1 MTQKRWNQLPDINQ
15 HFFIYL
21 LNITKKYSTHYTLHK
36 KYTHNDIMNIYVSYK
51 SQCPIDVALS
61 MAYTWSYIGLSISN
75 YYSDD

>member
-1 MTQKRWNQLPDINQ
+1 MESTPRYKSALLY
-15 HFFIYL
+15 IYL
-21 LNITKKYSTHYTLHK
+21 FNITKKYSTHYTLHK

-61 MAYTWSYIGLSISN
+61 MAYTWSYIGLTISN

>member
-21 LNITKKYSTHYTLHK
+21 LTSQRNIAHITLCTK